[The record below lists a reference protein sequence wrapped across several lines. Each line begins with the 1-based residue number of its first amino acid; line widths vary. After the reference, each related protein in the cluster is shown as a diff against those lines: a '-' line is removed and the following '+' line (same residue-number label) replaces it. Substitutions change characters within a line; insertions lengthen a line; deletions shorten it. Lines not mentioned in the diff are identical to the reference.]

1 MKRSLDESK
10 QKIAHLEEARNVQQ
24 KEGEDLRANL
34 RELEKARQEARREIQ
49 QLNNQV
55 GFLIFK
61 ILLFS
66 IMDLFKILCRCRLL
80 ALVVVFQ
87 G

>member
-1 MKRSLDESK
+1 MFFLNLLLHFVGEKTNLKRSLDESK

-55 GFLIFK
+55 SFLMFK
-61 ILLFS
+61 IPSRSVAGDF
-66 IMDLFKILCRCRLL
+66 
-80 ALVVVFQ
+80 
-87 G
+87 